1 MFLKKDGYGMIAVK
15 SRSIDVVKQPQQIY
29 KETRKHLEEK
39 FEVVDMVELD
49 PYDKDHAM
57 FVVKKK

>member
-1 MFLKKDGYGMIAVK
+1 VK